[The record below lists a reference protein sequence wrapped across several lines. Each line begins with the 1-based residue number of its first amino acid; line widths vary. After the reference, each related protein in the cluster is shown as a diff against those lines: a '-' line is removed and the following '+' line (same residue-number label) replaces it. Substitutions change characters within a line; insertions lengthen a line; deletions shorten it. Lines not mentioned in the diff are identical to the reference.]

1 MQNTALNLQ
10 TEDQVLSELQMSEF
24 TTPVLQNFAK
34 AFIKFQHSSPATTN
48 KKVFKYFEPLPIE
61 QLSDNDILYGADREE
76 TYKDLMFLFR
86 LCIMSNQFDKF
97 FENKNLYWQSQTIP
111 NLVLMR
117 KWCISNKT
125 K

>member
-1 MQNTALNLQ
+1 MQNTALKLQ
-10 TEDQVLSELQMSEF
+10 NEEQELSESQMSEF

-61 QLSDNDILYGADREE
+61 QLSDRDILYGENREE

-86 LCIMSNQFDKF
+86 LCCMSNQFDKF

-117 KWCISNKT
+117 KWCISNT

>member
-10 TEDQVLSELQMSEF
+10 TEDQMLSEDQMSEF

-34 AFIKFQHSSPATTN
+34 AFIKFQHSSPATTT
-48 KKVFKYFEPLPIE
+48 KKSFKYFEPLPVE
-61 QLSDNDILYGADREE
+61 QLSDKDILYGEDREK

-86 LCIMSNQFDKF
+86 LCIMSNQFDNF
-97 FENKNLYWQSQTIP
+97 FKNKNLYWQSQTIP

-117 KWCISNKT
+117 KWCISNT